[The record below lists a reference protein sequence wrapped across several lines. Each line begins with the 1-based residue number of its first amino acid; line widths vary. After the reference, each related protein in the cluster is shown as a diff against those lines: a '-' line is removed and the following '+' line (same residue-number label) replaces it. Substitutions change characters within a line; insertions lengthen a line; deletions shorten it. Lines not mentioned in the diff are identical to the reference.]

1 MHEHGEAGATWPI
14 SRRLVI
20 AGALGIVILIG
31 VAAGGGSYLA
41 ARTAVSPVA
50 STTTQTPVAV
60 PTVTVPAA
68 GTTPTISPSPLP
80 TTAAAATTSATARPQ
95 AAGPAQTARPTPPT
109 KTVSTTAAPPARTT
123 RPSPVCVPDPTWAV
137 RQEQARISREAQR
150 FDMNVQINMAIN
162 SGDLDEAARLQNDMQ
177 ALEQQWVIE
186 DQLDPEPAC

>member
-1 MHEHGEAGATWPI
+1 MHEDGEAGGAWPI
-14 SRRLVI
+14 SRRLLI
-20 AGALGIVILIG
+20 AGSLSIVALIG

-41 ARTAVSPVA
+41 TKNAVSPVV
-50 STTTQTPVAV
+50 SVTTQTPVAV
-60 PTVTVPAA
+60 PTATVPAP
-68 GTTPTISPSPLP
+68 GTTPTISPSVPMP
-80 TTAAAATTSATARPQ
+80 TAAASPSVAASAHAVR
-95 AAGPAQTARPTPPT
+95 PAQTAPPT
-109 KTVSTTAAPPARTT
+109 KTVSATATPPARTT
-123 RPSPVCVPDPTWAV
+123 RPSPVCVSDPTWAV